1 MNTNST
7 NKQTEISEA
16 EHIFN
21 TYEEDVIDLT
31 NFYPIFQEQG
41 LGVKIKKEVLDQIIE
56 HGLNKAQSRLFFYLL
71 SLDRDRSEMK
81 NTPSLQEMAKA
92 IGMSINQVKKSLAKL
107 EELGIY
113 KIETYPKGFWRG
125 KRTSSS

>member
-7 NKQTEISEA
+7 NKQTAISEA
-16 EHIFN
+16 EHISN
-21 TYEEDVIDLT
+21 TYEDVIDLT
-31 NFYPIFQEQG
+31 NFYSNCQEQG
-41 LGVKIKKEVLDQIIE
+41 LPLKIKDEVVDQIIE

-71 SLDRDRSEMK
+71 SLDRDDSEME

-92 IGMSINQVKKSLAKL
+92 IGMSINQVKKSLGKL
-107 EELGIY
+107 EELGVY

-125 KRTSSS
+125 KRTSRS

>member
-1 MNTNST
+1 MNTKAT

-16 EHIFN
+16 EHISN
-21 TYEEDVIDLT
+21 TDEDVINLT

-41 LGVKIKKEVLDQIIE
+41 LGVKITKEVLDQIIE

-71 SLDRDRSEMK
+71 NLDRDGSEIK
-81 NTPSLQEMAKA
+81 NTPSLQAMAKE
-92 IGMSINQVKKSLAKL
+92 IGMSINQVKKSLARL

-113 KIETYPKGFWRG
+113 KIETYPKGYWRG
-125 KRTSSS
+125 KRTSRS

>member
-1 MNTNST
+1 MNSKST

-16 EHIFN
+16 EHISN

-31 NFYPIFQEQG
+31 NFYPIFQG

-71 SLDRDRSEMK
+71 NLDRDGSEMK
-81 NTPSLQEMAKA
+81 NTPSLQEMAKE
-92 IGMSINQVKKSLAKL
+92 IGISINQVKKSLARL

-113 KIETYPKGFWRG
+113 KIETYPKGYWRG
-125 KRTSSS
+125 KRTSRS

>member
-7 NKQTEISEA
+7 KEQTVISEA
-16 EHIFN
+16 EISN
-21 TYEEDVIDLT
+21 TYEDVIDLT
-31 NFYPIFQEQG
+31 NFYSNCQEQG
-41 LGVKIKKEVLDQIIE
+41 LPLKIKDEVLEQIIE

-71 SLDRDRSEMK
+71 SLDRDGSEME
-81 NTPSLQEMAKA
+81 NTPTLQEMAKA

-107 EELGIY
+107 EELGVY

-125 KRTSSS
+125 KRTSRS

>member
-16 EHIFN
+16 EHIPN
-21 TYEEDVIDLT
+21 NDEDVIDLT
-31 NFYPIFQEQG
+31 NFYPIFQGQG
-41 LGVKIKKEVLDQIIE
+41 LGVKIKTEVLDQIIE

-71 SLDRDRSEMK
+71 NLDRDGSEMK
-81 NTPSLQEMAKA
+81 NTPSLQEMAKE
-92 IGMSINQVKKSLAKL
+92 IGMSINQVKKSLARL

-113 KIETYPKGFWRG
+113 KIETYPKGYWRG
-125 KRTSSS
+125 KRISRS